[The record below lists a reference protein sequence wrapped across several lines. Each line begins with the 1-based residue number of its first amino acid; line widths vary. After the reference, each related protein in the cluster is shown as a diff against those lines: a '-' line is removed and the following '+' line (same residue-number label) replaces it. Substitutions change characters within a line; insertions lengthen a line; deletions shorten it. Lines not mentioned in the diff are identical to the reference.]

1 MGDKA
6 VGFNRFFCYKEQAS
20 WGTKQTGLASTMI
33 PLRSGAIFEPNPI
46 LQPREDAIYTM
57 SPLTQYYTPP
67 KFVPWS
73 ASFLLISSTSAAPV
87 LRDFFR
93 AVYGKELTAAGPPV
107 TKTYNILDPP
117 IDGGTDGTPVN
128 TLYAHGLTLHEQC
141 DNSAGTAIYSHEVQD
156 AVVSEL
162 SVTWRPDQP
171 VLVSLRGM
179 ASDLQDG
186 STDISPTIPGGPIM
200 TYRHV
205 KDTTSAGLY
214 IGTAN
219 PPVTAN
225 DNVIFSQATLTIS
238 NPLRYVPFMGNGSTK
253 EARIPLRDGQMSIT
267 LDVTMDVEAATA
279 SLYDASDIVGHWKA
293 GTGVNVNFLTYI
305 TANDIFQFQTTAA
318 TAGCYIESFRNVAS
332 SLGAMQ
338 HNMKLRVAPA
348 ALADTLIKLTSAT

>member
-6 VGFNRFFCYKEQAS
+6 VGFNRYFAYKEQTA
-20 WGTKQTGLASTMI
+20 WGTKASGLANTMV
-33 PLRSGAIFEPNPI
+33 PLRNGAILEANPI
-46 LQPREDAIYTM
+46 LAPREDAIYTL
-57 SPLTQYYTPP
+57 SPLTQYFTPP

-73 ASFLLISSTSAAPV
+73 GSFLLVSATSAAATF
-87 LRDFFR
+87 RDLFR

-128 TLYAHGLTLHEQC
+128 TLYAHGLTLHEQTN
-141 DNSAGTAIYSHEVQD
+141 NSAGTAIYAHEVQD
-156 AVVSEL
+156 AVVTEL

-171 VLVSLRGM
+171 VMIGLRGM
-179 ASDLQDG
+179 FSDLQDG
-186 STDISPTIPGGPIM
+186 ASSVSLTVPGGPIM

-205 KDTTSAGLY
+205 KDTSTAGLY
-214 IGTAN
+214 IGSAN

-253 EARIPLRDGQMSIT
+253 EARIPVRDGQMSIT

-279 SLYDASDIVGHWKA
+279 SLYDQSDITAHWKA

-305 TANDIFQFQTTAA
+305 TANDIFQFQTTAS
-318 TAGCYIESFRNVAS
+318 TAACFIETFRNTAS
-332 SLGAMQ
+332 GLGAMQ
-338 HNMKLRVAPA
+338 HQMRLKVAPA
-348 ALADTLIKLTSAT
+348 ALADTLIKMTSAT